1 MVYFGSALVRTV
13 ARTCAVGLAAL
24 GAFVLWVQPTLQD
37 SIDQMVI
44 RETRQK
50 LDTLAEGLRPLL
62 VQKELTSISAT
73 LDGWRLHQPSWRR
86 IELVDAT
93 GRPLYPLH
101 PAPPLAALEI
111 EKLTQDI
118 RLPELALAKLS
129 VYVDLA
135 EDRAEA
141 QRLARG
147 FFFAIVAAMAVALLL
162 IAGVQQWMLG
172 RFGRR
177 HVPDGPH
184 TVRGDTG
191 APSDAR
197 RAAESAHRAKA
208 DFLSMMRHEIL
219 TPMNGVLGM
228 AQMLLMPN
236 LKEADQ
242 KNYART
248 ILTSGQT
255 LLALLNDALD
265 FSRNGTHDFQL
276 KITVFE
282 PEQLMRET
290 QTLFS
295 RSASDKSLHLTY
307 TWAGPKGVRYQ
318 ADARRV
324 RQMLFKLVGNGI
336 KFTEQGWVHMEGC
349 EIAREGDSALLEFSV
364 RDTGRGV
371 PAGQLECLF
380 QPFSQA
386 DNAPTTREFG
396 GTGLGLSIVRNLAQ
410 RMGGGVGVGHEPGGG
425 SRFWFR
431 IRTPIVPAGENSRNE
446 ARSMAVPT
454 PASPGLAQ
462 FHGHIL
468 VVEDHAIN
476 RQVIG
481 AMLAKLGLK
490 VSMVHDGQAAVDAIA
505 RGETP
510 SAILMDIHMPVLDGY
525 GATQRIRQWERERGR
540 PSLPIIALT
549 ADALEKDRE
558 ACITAGMDDFLHKPV
573 ALDALVSALGRW
585 LGAGAAPAPDGPALQ
600 VNGPRFIALVD
611 ELIPLLVQNKY
622 DAVTRFSDLQMLVE
636 GTDIAME
643 IEEVGRALR
652 AFRFDWTLE
661 QLRSMAATQREKSLT

>member
-1 MVYFGSALVRTV
+1 MVHFGSVLVRTV
-13 ARTCAVGLAAL
+13 ARTCAVGLAVL
-24 GAFVLWVQPTLQD
+24 GAFVLGIQPALQD
-37 SIDQMVI
+37 SMDQTVI
-44 RETRQK
+44 RESRRT
-50 LDTLAEGLRPLL
+50 LDVVSAELGPLL
-62 VQKELTSISAT
+62 AQKDMVGATAT
-73 LDGWRLHQPSWRR
+73 LDGWRLHQPKWRR

-93 GRPLYPLH
+93 GRFLYPPH
-101 PAPPLAALEI
+101 PEPPLAASDLEQV
-111 EKLTQDI
+111 TRDI
-118 RLPELALAKLS
+118 RLPGLALAKLS

-135 EDRAEA
+135 EGRAEA

-147 FFFAIVAAMAVALLL
+147 FFFTIVAVMAVALLL
-162 IAGVQQWMLG
+162 ITGVQQWM
-172 RFGRR
+172 RSR
-177 HVPDGPH
+177 HRVPERQD
-184 TVRGDTG
+184 TLRGDG
-191 APSDAR
+191 ATPSDAH

-255 LLALLNDALD
+255 LLALLNDVLD
-265 FSRNGTHDFQL
+265 FSKHGTNDFRL
-276 KITVFE
+276 KVTVFE

-295 RSASDKSLHLTY
+295 RSANDKCLQLDY
-307 TWAGPKGVRYQ
+307 RWAGPTGVRYQ

-336 KFTEQGWVHMEGC
+336 KFTAQGFVRIEGC
-349 EIAREGDSALLEFSV
+349 EIEREGDSALLEFSV
-364 RDTGRGV
+364 RDTGCGV
-371 PAGQLECLF
+371 PSGQLDCLF

-396 GTGLGLSIVRNLAQ
+396 GTGLGLSIVQKLAHL
-410 RMGGGVGVGHEPGGG
+410 MGGGVGVHNEPGGG

-431 IRTPIVPAGENSRNE
+431 IRTSIVPAGENSRGE
-446 ARSMAVPT
+446 ARLTEVAPL
-454 PASPGLAQ
+454 ASWPGLAQ
-462 FHGHIL
+462 FRGHIL
-468 VVEDHAIN
+468 VVEDNAIN

-481 AMLAKLGLK
+481 AMLVKLGLK
-490 VSMVHDGQAAVDAIA
+490 VAMAHDGQAAVDAIA

-510 SAILMDIHMPVLDGY
+510 GAILMDIHMPVLDGY
-525 GATQRIRQWERERGR
+525 AATQRIRQWESERGR
-540 PSLPIIALT
+540 RPVPIIALT

-558 ACITAGMDDFLHKPV
+558 ACIAAGMDDFLHKPV
-573 ALDALVSALGRW
+573 ALDALVLALGRW
-585 LGAGAAPAPDGPALQ
+585 LGTGGAPTSLPEVLAPQ
-600 VNGPRFIALVD
+600 VNGIRFIALVD

-636 GTDIAME
+636 GTDIAAE
-643 IEEVGRALR
+643 VEEVGRALR

-661 QLRSMAATQREKSLT
+661 QLRNMAAIQREKSLT

>member
-1 MVYFGSALVRTV
+1 MVHFSSALVRTV
-13 ARTCAVGLAAL
+13 ARTCAVGLAVL
-24 GAFVLWVQPTLQD
+24 GAFVLWIQPALLD
-37 SIDQMVI
+37 SMSRIVI
-44 RETRQK
+44 RESRQA
-50 LDTLAEGLRPLL
+50 LDVVSAELAPLL
-62 VQKELTSISAT
+62 AQREMVGAIAI
-73 LDGWRLHQPSWRR
+73 LDGWRLHRPKWRR

-93 GRPLYPLH
+93 GRFLYPLH
-101 PAPPLAALEI
+101 PEPPLAVPDI
-111 EKLTQDI
+111 EKLTLDI
-118 RLPELALAKLS
+118 RLPDLALAKLS

-141 QRLARG
+141 KRLARG
-147 FFFAIVAAMAVALLL
+147 FLFSTVAVMAMALLL
-162 IAGVQQWMLG
+162 IAGGRQWMLG
-172 RFGRR
+172 RQHRIPQGQ
-177 HVPDGPH
+177 DS
-184 TVRGDTG
+184 
-191 APSDAR
+191 APRDETFPIDVR

-236 LKEADQ
+236 LKEVDQ

-265 FSRNGTHDFQL
+265 FSRNGTHDFRL

-282 PEQLMRET
+282 PEQIMRET
-290 QTLFS
+290 RTLFF
-295 RSASDKSLHLTY
+295 RSANDKSLQLHY
-307 TWAGPKGVRYQ
+307 TWAGPTGVRYQ

-336 KFTEQGWVHMEGC
+336 KFTEHGWVHMEGC
-349 EIAREGDSALLEFSV
+349 EIEREGDSALLEFSV
-364 RDTGRGV
+364 RDTGCGV
-371 PAGQLECLF
+371 PVGQLDCLF

-386 DNAPTTREFG
+386 DHAPTTREFG

-410 RMGGGVGVGHEPGGG
+410 RMGGGVGVRNEPGGG
-425 SRFWFR
+425 ARFWFR
-431 IRTPIVPAGENSRNE
+431 IRTPIVPAGENSRDE
-446 ARSMAVPT
+446 ARSMDVVPL
-454 PASPGLAQ
+454 ASPGLVQ
-462 FHGHIL
+462 FRGHIL

-490 VSMVHDGQAAVDAIA
+490 VSMAHDGQAAVDAIA
-505 RGETP
+505 QGEAP
-510 SAILMDIHMPVLDGY
+510 GAILMDIHMPVLDGY
-525 GATQRIRQWERERGR
+525 AATQRIRQWERDGNR
-540 PSLPIIALT
+540 PPLPIIALT
-549 ADALEKDRE
+549 ADSAEKDRE
-558 ACITAGMDDFLHKPV
+558 ACRAAGMDDFLHKPV

-585 LGAGAAPAPDGPALQ
+585 LSPVPDPAAVSDVLAPQ

-636 GTDIAME
+636 GTDIAAE
-643 IEEVGRALR
+643 VEEAGRSLR
-652 AFRFDWTLE
+652 AFRFDVTLE
-661 QLRSMAATQREKSLT
+661 QLRSMAETQREKSLI